1 MIEISAETWK
11 KHIHWTLVK
20 KIINLTKE
28 WIKMYD
34 IGINLVI
41 KNIYDSVIVEIKVLN
56 NTKYPTKQQIRKYNG
71 HAPELVS
78 GEKGK

>member
-11 KHIHWTLVK
+11 KHIHRTLVK
-20 KIINLTKE
+20 KIIKLTKE

-56 NTKYPTKQQIRKYNG
+56 NTKYPTKQ
-71 HAPELVS
+71 
-78 GEKGK
+78 

>member
-1 MIEISAETWK
+1 
-11 KHIHWTLVK
+11 
-20 KIINLTKE
+20 
-28 WIKMYD
+28 MYD

-56 NTKYPTKQQIRKYNG
+56 NTKYPTKQQIRKYKG

>member
-1 MIEISAETWK
+1 MTESSAETWK
-11 KHIHWTLVK
+11 KHIHRTLVK

-56 NTKYPTKQQIRKYNG
+56 NTKYPTKQQIRKYKG
-71 HAPELVS
+71 HASELVS